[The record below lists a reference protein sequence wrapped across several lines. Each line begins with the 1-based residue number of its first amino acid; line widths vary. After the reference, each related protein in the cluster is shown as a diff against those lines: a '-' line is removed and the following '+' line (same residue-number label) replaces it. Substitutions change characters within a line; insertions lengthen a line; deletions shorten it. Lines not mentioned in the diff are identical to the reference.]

1 MIQVIFHYHKV
12 IMENI
17 IKIIDLKNFFYNKMN
32 TTLKEICNNNE
43 KNMPSQELYD
53 SFNQFIFDKDI
64 KVLGK
69 LLHRF
74 KYFELTKHL
83 AGDIVELG
91 VFKGS
96 GMSTF
101 IKFLEIFCTHSNKK
115 VIGFDLFDADNTVI
129 DHFKSGDTMK
139 TVYGKT
145 DNNLLSLTEVN
156 KNLSI
161 CNPDQ
166 SKFILIKGDVC
177 LTTKQFADENP
188 GFRIGLLY
196 IDLDLDE
203 PVYESL
209 KNLWDKILPGGYII
223 FDEYEYHKF
232 DESNGVDRFL
242 KELDIHYEV
251 KSTNWMAPSA
261 YLIKKNI

>member
-1 MIQVIFHYHKV
+1 MS
-12 IMENI
+12 
-17 IKIIDLKNFFYNKMN
+17 DLLN
-32 TTLKEICNNNE
+32 ICNNNI

-53 SFNQFIFDKDI
+53 SFNNFIFNKDI

-74 KYFELTKHL
+74 IFFEKTKHL

-96 GMSTF
+96 GVATF
-101 IKFLEIFCTHSNKK
+101 VKFLEIFCTHSNKK
-115 VIGFDLFDADNTVI
+115 VIGFDLFDSTNKVI
-129 DHFKSGDTMK
+129 ETYENGDKMK
-139 TVYGKT
+139 IVYNRT
-145 DNNLLSLTEVN
+145 IPDNLLLESVRE
-156 KNLSI
+156 NLLNI
-161 CNPDQ
+161 NNDN

-177 LTTKQFADENP
+177 VTTKEFVNENP
-188 GFRIGLLY
+188 GFRISLLY
-196 IDLDLDE
+196 VDLDLNE

-209 KNLWDKILPGGYII
+209 KNLWDKVLEGGYIL

-242 KELDIHYEV
+242 KDFNLKYDVI
-251 KSTNWMAPSA
+251 STNWMCPTA
-261 YLIKKNI
+261 YLIKKIYNI